1 MKKTL
6 LALAVGA
13 AFAAPAAYADVTIS
27 GAINMGIEY
36 HNVDG
41 GEADH
46 DSVGNFGIANNYSNI
61 TISSLEDLGGGLKL
75 DFALQVQLAPGS
87 ANNAL
92 ANRNSHIGLVSDSW
106 GGVWYGTNEQIYERY
121 LYQIDP
127 MDGAAGLAGNLQI
140 LGTPGGQVFGL
151 YGSPEDGYSF
161 YRRDG
166 HSLWY
171 DSPNFGGFTF
181 GVVWQMDFNAENDDA
196 PPGILGVDRNPMMF
210 QIGGKYASSAMPLE
224 VWAALAYRKDQFGL
238 SEFKGVVGGD
248 GSTDMGIHFGAAY
261 TLGDIKLFAGYEMLE
276 YELDG
281 VTAGYE
287 QWERDAFHIGLKWNL
302 ASGYVGAQYIIAME
316 ADCDEVVTSVGCDDT
331 GAQMIGVGYYHT
343 MSKQTQL
350 YVIGSWLDND
360 DAGNYGLAGIGNDNN
375 FLAGSRAYGIGVGIK
390 HTF

>member
-27 GAINMGIEY
+27 GAINMALEY
-36 HNVDG
+36 SNVNEGEDPSNDG
-41 GEADH
+41 NG
-46 DSVGNFGIANNYSNI
+46 SVGHFGLSNNYSNV

-75 DFALQVQLAPGS
+75 DFALQIQLAPGNDTS
-87 ANNAL
+87 SAL

-106 GGVWYGTNEQIYERY
+106 GGVWIGTNEQIYERY

-127 MDGAAGLAGNLQI
+127 ADGAAGLAGNLQVM
-140 LGTPGGQVFGL
+140 GTPGGQVFGR
-151 YGSPEDGYSF
+151 YGPSTSGYSF

-166 HSLWY
+166 QSVWY

-181 GVVWQMDFNAENDDA
+181 GVVWQTDWNAEGD
-196 PPGILGVDRNPMMF
+196 LGCDCSPMMF
-210 QIGGKYASSAMPLE
+210 QLGGKYASSAMPLE
-224 VWAALAYRKDQFGL
+224 LWAALAYRKDQMGL
-238 SEFKGVVGGD
+238 TQFKGTGGD
-248 GSTDMGIHFGAAY
+248 GSTDTAIQIGAAY

-287 QWERDAFHIGLKWNL
+287 QWERDAFYVGLKWNL
-302 ASGYVGAQYIIAME
+302 ASGYLGAQYIMAME
-316 ADCDEVVTSVGCDDT
+316 ADCDEVATSVGCDDT
-331 GAQMIGVGYYHT
+331 GANMIGLGYYHT
-343 MSKQTQL
+343 MSKQTQIF
-350 YVIGSWLDND
+350 VTATWVDND
-360 DAGNYGLAGIGNDNN
+360 DNGTYGTAGIGNDNM
-375 FLAGSRAYGIGVGIK
+375 FIAGTRAYGLGLGFK

>member
-6 LALAVGA
+6 LAMAVGA

-41 GEADH
+41 GEVSGA

-61 TISSLEDLGGGLKL
+61 TISSIDDLGGGLKL

-87 ANNAL
+87 AGDAL
-92 ANRNSHIGLVSDSW
+92 SNRNSRIGLVSDSW
-106 GGVWYGTNEQIYERY
+106 GGIYYGTNEHIYERY

-127 MDGAAGLAGNLQI
+127 LDGAAGLGGNLQI
-140 LGTPGGQVFGL
+140 LGTPRDQVFGL
-151 YGSPEDGYSF
+151 YGSPESGYSF

-171 DSPNFGGFTF
+171 DSPSFGGFTF
-181 GVVWQMDFNAENDDA
+181 GVVWQMDFNAENDHPSGSGSQD
-196 PPGILGVDRNPMMF
+196 VDRNPMMF
-210 QIGGKYASSAMPLE
+210 QLGGKYVGSGLPLE
-224 VWAALAYRKDQFGL
+224 AWAAIAYRKDQFGL
-238 SEFKGVVGGD
+238 DAIGVANSES
-248 GSTDMGIHFGAAY
+248 STDVGMHAGVAY
-261 TLGDIKLFAGYEMLE
+261 TLGDIKIFGGYENVS
-276 YELDG
+276 YESDLVGGGD
-281 VTAGYE
+281 AD
-287 QWERDAFHIGLKWNL
+287 WDRDAFYVGLKWNL
-302 ASGYVGAQYIIAME
+302 ASGYVGAQYIVAME
-316 ADCDEVVTSVGCDDT
+316 ADCGGSLSGACDDT

-350 YVIGSWLDND
+350 YVVGSWLDND
-360 DAGNYGLAGIGNDNN
+360 DAGTYSLAGIGNDNN
-375 FLAGSRAYGIGVGIK
+375 GLAGSRAYGIGVGIK

>member
-36 HNVDG
+36 HNIDEGEDPANDG
-41 GEADH
+41 NG
-46 DSVGNFGIANNYSNI
+46 SVGNFGIANNYSNV

-75 DFALQVQLAPGS
+75 DFALQIQLAPGS
-87 ANNAL
+87 AGDAL
-92 ANRNSHIGLVSDSW
+92 SNRNSHIGLVSDSW
-106 GGVWYGTNEQIYERY
+106 GGIWYGTNEQIYERY

-127 MDGAAGLAGNLQI
+127 MDGAAGMAGNLQI
-140 LGTPGGQVFGL
+140 LGQPGGQVFGL
-151 YGSPEDGYSF
+151 YGSPTSGYSF

-181 GVVWQMDFNAENDDA
+181 GAVWQMDFNAQGD
-196 PPGILGVDRNPMMF
+196 LGCDCNPMMF
-210 QIGGKYASSAMPLE
+210 QLGGKYASSAMPLE
-224 VWAALAYRKDQFGL
+224 AWAALAYRKDQMGL
-238 SEFKGVVGGD
+238 TAFQGVAGD
-248 GSTDMGIHFGAAY
+248 GSTDLGIHFGAAY

-281 VTAGYE
+281 VTSGYE
-287 QWERDAFHIGLKWNL
+287 QWERDAFYVGLKWNL
-302 ASGYVGAQYIIAME
+302 ASGYLGAQYIHAME
-316 ADCDEVVTSVGCDDT
+316 ADCDEVVTSAGCDDT
-331 GAQMIGVGYYHT
+331 GAQMIGIGYYHT

-350 YVIGSWLDND
+350 YVIGTWVDND
-360 DAGNYGLAGIGNDNN
+360 DAGRYGLAGIGNDNDSV
-375 FLAGSRAYGIGVGIK
+375 AGTRAYGIGVGIK